1 MYLSIY
7 NLILGGSS
15 DGPVQKG
22 RNLIS
27 GRNDVWIVNI
37 SEEITFKSFSRGP
50 SMLHSRIHHS
60 CTTIMIGNK
69 KLIIAVG
76 GNDNNVG
83 TGRSMEIL
91 DPSVNRW
98 EEGT

>member
-1 MYLSIY
+1 M
-7 NLILGGSS
+7 ILGGSS
-15 DGPVQKG
+15 DGPVQK
-22 RNLIS
+22 

-76 GNDNNVG
+76 GNDNFVG

>member
-1 MYLSIY
+1 M
-7 NLILGGSS
+7 ILGGSS

-50 SMLHSRIHHS
+50 SMLHTRIQHS
-60 CTTIMIGNK
+60 CTTISIGNK
-69 KLIIAVG
+69 KLIIAASG
-76 GNDNNVG
+76 YPPSSG
-83 TGRSMEIL
+83 TSIEIL
-91 DPSVNRW
+91 DPSVNQW
-98 EEGT
+98 VEGT